1 MKAIKFFAISAMAA
15 AMITSCSNEDELS
28 QSNYP
33 SDNII
38 RITAGV
44 NNAKTRAE
52 GAGTPLENPLS
63 LTVVNKYTETTLA
76 AKYTYVNKVFKKND
90 NVWTCSEAEA
100 QTQPLLW
107 QNKETLVDIAALAPA
122 QEGKFD
128 GVYNKETRKFSSFSY
143 SVADD
148 QSTSSDNND
157 LLYYYAKDFKPGESL
172 KDGKLSIQMNHAF
185 CMIDIV
191 VTLGTEFNKPNVLD
205 DSPIVKVTLGGT
217 KIAANVDV
225 KNAPTSSTTGTTEGT
240 TEGSTTTGST
250 TASFVTASGEATDI
264 TTTKG
269 TFTPAVNAEKKADP
283 EVNAISSFSCIAIPQ
298 TVAANTFKVSLKTAG
313 KLYEWTSDKEIT
325 LQSGYRYTL
334 NLTMGNDVVL
344 LKGGSISATP
354 WTEITSD
361 KPLETD

>member
-15 AMITSCSNEDELS
+15 AMITSCSSEDELS

-38 RITAGV
+38 RVTAGV

-52 GAGTPLENPLS
+52 GQGVTAMDKPFS
-63 LTVVNKYTETTLA
+63 LTIVNKNA
-76 AKYTYVNKVFKKND
+76 PKYTYTDKVFSKSSGD
-90 NVWTCSEAEA
+90 WACSE
-100 QTQPLLW
+100 TLLW
-107 QNKETLVDIAALAPA
+107 QNSETTVDIAAFAPA
-122 QEGKFD
+122 QTGKFN
-128 GVYNKETRKFSSFSY
+128 GVYAEGSIQPITY

-148 QSTSSDNND
+148 QSTKSDNND
-157 LLYYYAKDFKPGESL
+157 LLYYYAPGFNPGKSL
-172 KDGKLSIQMNHAF
+172 VDKKLSIKFNHAF

-191 VTLGTEFNKPNVLD
+191 VTLGTEFNKPKVLD
-205 DSPIVKVTLGGT
+205 DSPIVKVTLDGT

-225 KNAPTSSTTGTTEGT
+225 KNAAT
-240 TEGSTTTGST
+240 GSTTT
-250 TASFVTASGEATDI
+250 TAASVVTASETATPTTI

-269 TFTPAVNAEKKADP
+269 TFTKAANAEA
-283 EVNAISSFSCIAIPQ
+283 NAKSCFSCIAIPQ
-298 TVAANTFKVSLKTAG
+298 TVAANTFKVSLMTAG
-313 KLYEWTSDKEIT
+313 KRYEWTSAEPVELK
-325 LQSGYRYTL
+325 SGYRYTL
-334 NLTMGNDVVL
+334 NLSMGNDVVL

>member
-15 AMITSCSNEDELS
+15 AMITSCSSEDELS

-38 RITAGV
+38 RVTAGV

-52 GAGTPLENPLS
+52 GTGVSAMNKDFS
-63 LTVVNKYTETTLA
+63 LTIVNKNAESTLANKYT
-76 AKYTYVNKVFKKND
+76 YINKVFSKKTGD
-90 NVWTCSEAEA
+90 WVCSE
-100 QTQPLLW
+100 TLLW
-107 QNKETLVDIAALAPA
+107 QNATTPVDIVAFAPA
-122 QEGKFD
+122 QTGKFN
-128 GVYNKETRKFSSFSY
+128 GVCDNDRNIQSIAY

-157 LLYYYAKDFKPGESL
+157 LLYYYAKDFKPGEGL
-172 KDGKLSIQMNHAF
+172 KDKKLSIQFNHAF

-191 VTLGTEFNKPNVLD
+191 VTLGTEFNKPEVLKE
-205 DSPIVKVTLGGT
+205 SPIVKVTLGGT
-217 KIAANVDV
+217 KIAANVNV
-225 KNAPTSSTTGTTEGT
+225 TNA
-240 TEGSTTTGST
+240 
-250 TASFVTASGEATDI
+250 ASVVTASETADATTI

-269 TFTPAVNAEKKADP
+269 SFTPAENADKKADP
-283 EVNAISSFSCIAIPQ
+283 EVNAISRFSCIAIPQ
-298 TVAANTFKVSLKTAG
+298 TVAANTFKVSLMTAG
-313 KLYEWTSDKEIT
+313 KRYEWTSDKEIT

-334 NLTMGNDVVL
+334 NLTMGNNVVL
-344 LKGGSISATP
+344 LKGGSITATP

>member
-15 AMITSCSNEDELS
+15 AMITSCSTDDELS

-38 RITAGV
+38 RVTAGV

-52 GAGTPLENPLS
+52 GAGTEMKKDFS
-63 LTVVNKYTETTLA
+63 LTIVNKNA
-76 AKYTYVNKVFKKND
+76 PKYTYTDKVFSKTSGD
-90 NVWTCSEAEA
+90 WACSE
-100 QTQPLLW
+100 TLLW
-107 QNKETLVDIAALAPA
+107 QKSDALVDIVAFAPA
-122 QEGKFD
+122 QTGKFN
-128 GVYNKETRKFSSFSY
+128 GVYAEGSIKPITY

-148 QSTSSDNND
+148 QSTASDKND
-157 LLYYYAKDFKPGESL
+157 LLYYYAKDFNPGTSL
-172 KDGKLSIQMNHAF
+172 VDKKLSIQFNHAF
-185 CMIDIV
+185 CMIDIN
-191 VTLGTEFNKPNVLD
+191 VTLGTEFNKPSIPTT
-205 DSPIVKVTLGGT
+205 SPIVKVTLGGT

-225 KNAPTSSTTGTTEGT
+225 TN
-240 TEGSTTTGST
+240 
-250 TASFVTASGEATDI
+250 TASVVTASGEATATDI
-264 TTTKG
+264 TTTNG
-269 TFTPAVNAEKKADP
+269 SFTTAANAET
-283 EVNAISSFSCIAIPQ
+283 NAISRFSCIAIPQ
-298 TVAANTFKVSLKTAG
+298 TVGANTFKVSLMTAG

-334 NLTMGNDVVL
+334 NLSMGNDVVL

>member
-52 GAGTPLENPLS
+52 GAGVTQLEKSLS
-63 LTVVNKYTETTLA
+63 LTVVNKNANTELA
-76 AKYTYVNKVFKKND
+76 NKYTHVNKVFSKDGNG
-90 NVWTCSEAEA
+90 VWNCSE
-100 QTQPLLW
+100 TLLW
-107 QNKETLVDIAALAPA
+107 QNDTQPVDIVAFAPA
-122 QEGKFD
+122 PNDKFN
-128 GVYNKETRKFSSFSY
+128 GVYTDGSIQPITY

-148 QSTSSDNND
+148 QSTSPDNND
-157 LLYYYAKDFKPGESL
+157 LLYYYAKDFKPV
-172 KDGKLSIQMNHAF
+172 DKLVDKKLNIEMNHAF

-191 VTLGTEFNKPNVLD
+191 VTLGTEFNKPEILKE
-205 DSPIVKVTLGGT
+205 SPIVKVTLGGT
-217 KIAANVDV
+217 KIEANVDV
-225 KNAPTSSTTGTTEGT
+225 TKATSV
-240 TEGSTTTGST
+240 
-250 TASFVTASGEATDI
+250 VTASGEATDI

-269 TFTPAVNAEKKADP
+269 SFTKATNA
-283 EVNAISSFSCIAIPQ
+283 EVNAKSCFSCIAIPQ
-298 TVAANTFKVSLKTAG
+298 TVAANTFKVSLKTAD

-334 NLTMGNDVVL
+334 ELSMGNNVVL
-344 LKGGSISATP
+344 LKGGSITAKP

>member
-15 AMITSCSNEDELS
+15 AMITSCSSEDELS

-38 RITAGV
+38 RVTAGV

-52 GAGTPLENPLS
+52 GAGTEMKKDFS
-63 LTVVNKYTETTLA
+63 LTIVNKNA
-76 AKYTYVNKVFKKND
+76 PKYTYTDKVFSKTSGD
-90 NVWTCSEAEA
+90 WACSE
-100 QTQPLLW
+100 TLLW
-107 QNKETLVDIAALAPA
+107 QKSDALVDIVAFAPA
-122 QEGKFD
+122 QTGKFN
-128 GVYNKETRKFSSFSY
+128 GVYANGSIQPIAY
-143 SVADD
+143 SVASDQSTE
-148 QSTSSDNND
+148 QSTSSANND
-157 LLYYYAKDFKPGESL
+157 LLYYYAKDFNPGESL
-172 KDGKLSIQMNHAF
+172 DKGKLNIQFNHAF

-191 VTLGTEFNKPNVLD
+191 VTLGTEFNKPSIPTT
-205 DSPIVKVTLGGT
+205 SPIVKVTLGGT

-225 KNAPTSSTTGTTEGT
+225 TNA
-240 TEGSTTTGST
+240 
-250 TASFVTASGEATDI
+250 ASVVTASETADATTI
-264 TTTKG
+264 TTTNG
-269 TFTPAVNAEKKADP
+269 TFTTAANAEA
-283 EVNAISSFSCIAIPQ
+283 NAISRFSCIAIPQ
-298 TVAANTFKVSLKTAG
+298 TVAANTFKVSLMTAG

-334 NLTMGNDVVL
+334 NLSMGNDVVL